1 MKSGFYMTTG
11 DDQLSG
17 WTQKKLQSTSQ
28 SQICT
33 PPPKKIMVTIWWSS
47 AGLIH
52 YSFWIS
58 AKLLHLRVTANWWDV
73 PKTLT
78 PAAGIGQ
85 QKGPSFSPWQ
95 HSTAHG
101 TTSASKVK
109 WIGLQ
114 SFASSALFTWP
125 LPNRLPLF
133 LASRQLF
140 AWKMLPQPAG
150 HRKYFPRVYRILKH
164 VFLCHRNKQ
173 TYFSLAKMSWQ

>member
-33 PPPKKIMVTIWWSS
+33 PPKKKIMVTIWWSS

>member
-33 PPPKKIMVTIWWSS
+33 PPQKKIMVTIWWSS